1 MADSEERLSYL
12 LILLFSL
19 LFIIL
24 YFIYI
29 GLVLKYLIKNYS
41 KKKLTIYWLQY
52 IITCL
57 SGILFMFI
65 YLCLLMKSKGNRINP
80 FDDSDS
86 KEFIIL
92 ITILLS
98 LNTFVIINN
107 LIFDSLSSFLLS
119 FNLYKMINLNTL
131 DFNELFLKI
140 KNIKTNNLTSKQH
153 SLFCLVA
160 GIVDVIL
167 INIFEFEYF
176 NFEDEDTSKIFR
188 IKSYVSYF
196 LKYSHFASFILL
208 ICGMILMKYF
218 RKKFFLKNYFNIDK
232 FTTKIYNMKSCQII
246 YNSDIITLKTFA
258 DLLINVPVLVF
269 LFCETCT
276 SFFLVFTEVLLYLYI
291 LILGALYFKIDKNN
305 DDIKISKN
313 IKYWF
318 LLHNIY
324 FSFGLNDHDI
334 IINENTYK
342 YSKEEKQ
349 NLKSLNLAEFDNIL
363 DNEKNKINE
372 YKKSIINEEDSKLE
386 ISEANLNIDKSL
398 SLRKIKPKSKT
409 KILNF
414 ETNSELYVLY
424 KLLMLYFEKNENIYL
439 DVQNKIIEDGTP
451 FKKFFV
457 QEKITK
463 NTRKKARQT
472 FGGNDPIGQKN
483 KYLSNIDRISRISKI
498 NSSSISTFLKFKDN
512 KIFFSVEEKEL
523 KEEFKNKFNFPEQE
537 TIFKIEGLSSNAFFE
552 LFPFYQIS
560 ISDIIKSLNP
570 SDNRKLYN
578 ILIDRNK
585 NNLNKNTIESES
597 ENNLYYTYNSLL
609 MMEIYEPEEF
619 ISFSELQKFT
629 LSYGTYLLDTIK
641 NINYT
646 FIPLILGVFNI
657 EICGDNKVVI
667 LYRNPLFFSNSIHF
681 NHWINFYITEGPEK
695 IKASILQNDYLDINE
710 IEVKNCLKMNESDY
724 DEIINSIK
732 RDFNFFMKMNI
743 QVYPIIHLF
752 IGDKESG
759 QMNTNDANESSLLGD
774 TSLQQNN
781 LSGILNNIEEGGI
794 NNNINN
800 IDDKNKIYEDNSYMT
815 ETNSLVDKEYYSLTG
830 NDIHTLKIYFTHF
843 FRLDCELNRNNDKN
857 DNMILKSNHYCQYLE
872 GQLQSYLTKT
882 SLFELDD
889 NENN

>member
-12 LILLFSL
+12 LILLFSI

-41 KKKLTIYWLQY
+41 KKKLTVFWLQY

-57 SGILFMFI
+57 SGVLFMFI

-107 LIFDSLSSFLLS
+107 LLFDSLSSFLLS
-119 FNLYKMINLNTL
+119 FNLYKMINLNSL

-140 KNIKTNNLTSKQH
+140 KNIKTNNITSKQH
-153 SLFCLVA
+153 SLFYLVA

-167 INIFEFEYF
+167 ITIFEFEYF

-218 RKKFFLKNYFNIDK
+218 RQKFFLKNYFNIDK
-232 FTTKIYNMKSCQII
+232 FTTKIYNIKSCQII
-246 YNSDIITLKTFA
+246 YNSDIITLKIFA

-269 LFCETCT
+269 LFCEACT

-318 LLHNIY
+318 FLHNIY

-334 IINENTYK
+334 IINENTYT

-349 NLKSLNLAEFDNIL
+349 NLKNLNLEEFDNIL
-363 DNEKNKINE
+363 ENESNKMNE

-386 ISEANLNIDKSL
+386 VSEENLNIDKSL
-398 SLRKIKPKSKT
+398 SLRKIKPKSKK

-439 DVQNKIIEDGTP
+439 DVQNKINEDGTP

-498 NSSSISTFLKFKDN
+498 NSTSIITFLKFKDN

-523 KEEFKNKFNFPEQE
+523 KEEFKNKFNFPEEE
-537 TIFKIEGLSSNAFFE
+537 TTFKIEGLSSNAFFE

-619 ISFSELQKFT
+619 ISFNELQKFT

-646 FIPLILGVFNI
+646 FIPLILGVFNL

-667 LYRNPLFFSNSIHF
+667 LYRNPLFFTNSIHF

-710 IEVKNCLKMNESDY
+710 IEVKNCMKMNESDY

-759 QMNTNDANESSLLGD
+759 PMNTNDANESSLLGD

-800 IDDKNKIYEDNSYMT
+800 IDDKNKIYDDNLYMT